1 MVANTNVNT
10 IVHTPLSIKLDV
22 QPTPSTTL
30 NPNPNSNTHQVQ
42 LQPQVNDKLIS
53 FHMVVIE
60 IILCVLVISVF
71 LLCYILYIINMNLN
85 NVTCNQMIK

>member
-1 MVANTNVNT
+1 MVANTNANT